1 MDLLNENKL
10 KENKYSVHVNM
21 GRKVG
26 DITLKVNAK
35 DEKEARALIAKG
47 LKNPKDIKKVVKE
60 GILNE
65 ARQVTKT
72 RFGAVTVS
80 ISEEGGAPGYNPTL
94 LVDVALDKK
103 PLADINVTGDPR
115 DNPYEAEVKVFPGK
129 KKLKIRT

>member
-1 MDLLNENKL
+1 MLIWE
-10 KENKYSVHVNM
+10 E
-21 GRKVG
+21 RF

-35 DEKEARALIAKG
+35 DEKEDINCQRIKKSKG
-47 LKNPKDIKKVVKE
+47 KKVVKE

-80 ISEEGGAPGYNPTL
+80 ISEEGGSCYNPTL

-103 PLADINVTGDPR
+103 PLADINVTGDQEIILMKLR
-115 DNPYEAEVKVFPGK
+115 EVFP
-129 KKLKIRT
+129 